1 MTSRVLYSTQ
11 YHRQHCTLHAFEQF
25 GALYMPNHDDKYPS
39 RPGYETGTPRLQA
52 LVDTNEPS
60 SGIKIHILH
69 FIKRQMRPLN
79 SEEHDN
85 RVFTICQM
93 RVFSYIMYY
102 SSLFIDWLFILSL
115 KTKYRIFHIFQW

>member
-1 MTSRVLYSTQ
+1 MQ
-11 YHRQHCTLHAFEQF
+11 
-25 GALYMPNHDDKYPS
+25 NHDDKYPS